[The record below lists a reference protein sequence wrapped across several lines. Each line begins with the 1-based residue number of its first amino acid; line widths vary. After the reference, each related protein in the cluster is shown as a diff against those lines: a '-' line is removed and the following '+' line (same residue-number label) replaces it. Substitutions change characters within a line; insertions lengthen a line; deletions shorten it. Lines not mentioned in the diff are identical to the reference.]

1 MEPVWSAVIGEY
13 YDERKEWTMLR
24 SWDFIRDGSGN
35 TSTMEVGSGEVRAI
49 SNEENGIRSV
59 RKDVTKVEYDNS
71 K

>member
-1 MEPVWSAVIGEY
+1 
-13 YDERKEWTMLR
+13 
-24 SWDFIRDGSGN
+24 
-35 TSTMEVGSGEVRAI
+35 MEVRSGEVRAI

>member
-1 MEPVWSAVIGEY
+1 MTSVKNG
-13 YDERKEWTMLR
+13 LCFR

-59 RKDVTKVEYDNS
+59 RKDATKVEYDNS
-71 K
+71 R